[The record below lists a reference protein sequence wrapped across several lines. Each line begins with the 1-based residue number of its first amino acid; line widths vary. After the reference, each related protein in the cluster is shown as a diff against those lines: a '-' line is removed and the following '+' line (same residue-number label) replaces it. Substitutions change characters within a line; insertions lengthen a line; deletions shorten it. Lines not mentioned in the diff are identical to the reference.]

1 MTVTIHLPP
10 EKEAAL
16 QAQARARSLSL
27 EEWLLRLAEGAAAEP
42 PPSRNL
48 ADVRALVKG
57 LADDLDFTR
66 NPSTGRI
73 PER

>member
-16 QAQARARSLSL
+16 QAQARAQSLSL
-27 EEWLLRLAEGAAAEP
+27 EEWLVRIAERAAAEP
-42 PPSRNL
+42 PPGGNL
-48 ADVRALVKG
+48 ADVCALVRG

-66 NPSTGRI
+66 NPSTGRV